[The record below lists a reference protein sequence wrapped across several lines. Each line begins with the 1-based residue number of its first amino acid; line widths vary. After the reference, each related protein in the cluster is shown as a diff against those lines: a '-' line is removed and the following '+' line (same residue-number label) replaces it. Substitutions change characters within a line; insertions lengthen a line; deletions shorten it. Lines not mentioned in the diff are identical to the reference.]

1 MKKGTILT
9 LINKPE
15 LGFFKYDSL
24 EIRFDKN
31 ENAFIF
37 EHSIVPLEELF
48 FGGQLVEQVLVELS
62 EIKAI
67 TEVAN

>member
-24 EIRFDKN
+24 RIRFDKN

-37 EHSIVPLEELF
+37 EHSIVPIEELF
-48 FGGQLVEQVLVELS
+48 FGRQLVEQVLVGLS